1 MSLVVNTNVSSLTA
15 QRALAESGNM
25 LDKAMARLSS
35 GSRINSASDDAAGL
49 AIVQRMTAQV
59 NGLNMAVKNA
69 NDGISLTQSI
79 EGALVEVA
87 DMLQRL
93 RELSVQSA
101 NDTNTNTDRA
111 FLQSE
116 VNLLIAEIT
125 RISANTRFNQ
135 TTVLD
140 GTFTNKVMQVGTEGG
155 ETIQFSVDSVS
166 GDKLG
171 AYKVTGDRIEAFKGD
186 GAGAYGNITDDA
198 DDIIINGNSLS
209 KTIAVADAD
218 SATNVAA
225 NINKVSGETGVS
237 AVAKSYAHYYSTW
250 KTDQT
255 ASLKINNKTTGEFV
269 VSSSNVLDAIDKI
282 NAISGSTGVTATATS
297 DFKVLLYANDGRDI
311 LVENEKAIHGQRV
324 KAVSHDGITS
334 AAVTGAAA
342 AIKTTTANTPATNTT
357 ATTWYIRNQQT
368 GESVALAFIQG
379 ADAAATNVTI
389 EAALD
394 GFTGA
399 DAIWDNGNDYHVTAT
414 QSGGK
419 IVFTGSAALG
429 DFQVYSD
436 AAMTT
441 SLIATGGTVGL
452 YDTASIRLN
461 AAGESALEG
470 TDIDDSAT
478 VQGSISLSSSKLF
491 SVTQLGT
498 ELAAPPAT
506 ATTWTTNDNY
516 VTTGAAVLSTVSNVD
531 LRTQSGAST
540 AISVLDGAIEKIS
553 SMRADLGAIENRLSH
568 TVSNLMNIAENTA
581 EARSRI
587 DDADYSV
594 ESANLAK
601 AQVLQQAGTAML
613 SQANARAQL
622 VLQLLQ

>member
-15 QRALAESGNM
+15 QRALAESGEM

-35 GSRINSASDDAAGL
+35 GSRLNAASDDAAGL
-49 AIVQRMTAQV
+49 AIVQRMTAQI

-135 TTVLD
+135 MTVLD

-186 GAGAYGNITDDA
+186 GAGNYGNITDDA

-237 AVAKSYAHYYSTW
+237 AVAKTYAHYYSTW

-269 VSSSNVLDAIDKI
+269 VSSSNVLDAVDKI

-297 DFKVLLYANDGRDI
+297 DYKVLLYANDGRDI

-342 AIKTTTANTPATNTT
+342 AVKTTTANTPATNAT

-368 GESVALAFIQG
+368 GESVALSFIQG
-379 ADAAATNVTI
+379 ANAAATNTAI
-389 EAALD
+389 ESALN
-394 GFTGA
+394 GFSGA
-399 DAIWDNGNDYHVTAT
+399 DAIWDDGGDYHVTAA
-414 QSGGK
+414 QDGGK
-419 IVFTGSAALG
+419 IKFTGSAALG

-441 SLIATGGTVGL
+441 SLIASGGTVGL
-452 YDTASIRLN
+452 YDTTSIRLN
-461 AAGESALEG
+461 VAGDSTLEG

-498 ELAAPPAT
+498 EIAAPPAT
-506 ATTWTTNDNY
+506 ATTWTANDNY
-516 VTTGAAVLSTVSNVD
+516 FTTGAAVLSTVSNVD

-581 EARSRI
+581 DSRSRI
-587 DDADYSV
+587 NDADYSV